1 MSEIIKIQKAL
12 HFKSVGRKKKTVTF
26 CTNNV
31 SKADVE
37 RVSKIRANKGSNK
50 GDSTMMFGSKRATGY
65 TALPN
70 FGINYYVALNTTA
83 YKAAELPKVGDVYQ
97 IDVFNEFTEDTMK
110 ELYLEDETLQ
120 SLDKDKL
127 HQVLV
132 RDYLHLSVP
141 SKPVI
146 TKDGT
151 VINNCFWAYLPQPDK
166 D

>member
-1 MSEIIKIQKAL
+1 MSEIIKIQKVL

-26 CTNNV
+26 CSNNV

-83 YKAAELPKVGDVYQ
+83 YKVADLPKVGDKFT

-110 ELYLEDETLQ
+110 EIYLEDESLQ
-120 SLDKDKL
+120 ELQQDKL
-127 HQVLV
+127 HEVLE

-146 TKDGT
+146 TKKGE
-151 VINNCFWAYLPQPDK
+151 VINNCYWGYLPEPS
-166 D
+166 

>member
-1 MSEIIKIQKAL
+1 MIKIQKVL
-12 HFKSVGRKKKTVTF
+12 HFKDVGRKKKTVTF
-26 CTNNV
+26 CSNNV

-70 FGINYYVALNTTA
+70 FGVNYYVALDTTA
-83 YKAAELPKVGDVYQ
+83 YKQVDLPKVGDKFP
-97 IDVFNEFTEDTMK
+97 IDVFNEFSEKTMK
-110 ELYLEDETLQ
+110 ELYLEDESLQ
-120 SLDKDKL
+120 ELEKEQL
-127 HQVLV
+127 HQVLE

-151 VINNCFWAYLPQPDK
+151 VINNCFWGYLPQPVK